1 MELLVNLPSVGKACI
16 IYSELQVCVSVCVHN
31 RMCTVMCAQLCVC
44 VSLVRIYMPSL
55 QKAEIN
61 IITLDCSNWNR
72 PVIDNGLVGRETQL
86 SGTISSLL
94 LPLPY
99 TLSYSKHAFPQDGFH
114 GYKQCNN
121 FKPATPITVHAS

>member
-1 MELLVNLPSVGKACI
+1 MELLVNLTSVGKACV

-72 PVIDNGLVGRETQL
+72 PVIDNGLVGRMGCQRKGDT
-86 SGTISSLL
+86 
-94 LPLPY
+94 
-99 TLSYSKHAFPQDGFH
+99 TLW
-114 GYKQCNN
+114 NN
-121 FKPATPITVHAS
+121 FKSATPITVHAFLLKTCVPTRWFPRLQTV